1 MAVWDIT
8 YAQNI
13 HFGNHK
19 TVPLLP
25 YSQTCLGFAHVGLH
39 RKQRFGSIEVLSM
52 KTLHLLSLAAVA
64 VILSQCASSESK
76 PASTPAAPA
85 ASGEADTTLTPGM
98 TKAEVQA
105 KWGEPSSTKKTAEGE
120 VWRYANQAWK
130 RHVPYYGTF
139 AHVEEHFVLFGAD
152 GRMIKQGTE
161 DFGNAFQEPWRRAFG
176 TN

>member
-1 MAVWDIT
+1 MA
-8 YAQNI
+8 ALAASRL
-13 HFGNHK
+13 F
-19 TVPLLP
+19 P
-25 YSQTCLGFAHVGLH
+25 
-39 RKQRFGSIEVLSM
+39 M
-52 KTLHLLSLAAVA
+52 KTLRLLSLAATA
-64 VILSQCASSESK
+64 VLLSQCASSEST
-76 PASTPAAPA
+76 PASTAAAAPAPA

-120 VWRYANQAWK
+120 VWRYANQNWK

-152 GRMIKQGTE
+152 GRLIKQGTE
-161 DFGNAFQEPWRRAFG
+161 DYGNAFQEPWRRAFG

>member
-1 MAVWDIT
+1 
-8 YAQNI
+8 
-13 HFGNHK
+13 
-19 TVPLLP
+19 
-25 YSQTCLGFAHVGLH
+25 
-39 RKQRFGSIEVLSM
+39 M
-52 KTLHLLSLAAVA
+52 KTLRLLSLTATAVL
-64 VILSQCASSESK
+64 LSQCASSEST
-76 PASTPAAPA
+76 PSSTAAAAPAPA

-120 VWRYANQAWK
+120 VWRYANQNWK

-161 DFGNAFQEPWRRAFG
+161 DYGNAFQEPWRRAFG

>member
-1 MAVWDIT
+1 
-8 YAQNI
+8 
-13 HFGNHK
+13 
-19 TVPLLP
+19 
-25 YSQTCLGFAHVGLH
+25 
-39 RKQRFGSIEVLSM
+39 M
-52 KTLHLLSLAAVA
+52 KTLRLLSLTATAVL
-64 VILSQCASSESK
+64 LSQCASSES
-76 PASTPAAPA
+76 TPATTTSDEPAPA

-120 VWRYANQAWK
+120 VWRYANQNWK

-161 DFGNAFQEPWRRAFG
+161 DYGNAFQEPWRRAFG

>member
-1 MAVWDIT
+1 
-8 YAQNI
+8 
-13 HFGNHK
+13 
-19 TVPLLP
+19 
-25 YSQTCLGFAHVGLH
+25 
-39 RKQRFGSIEVLSM
+39 M
-52 KTLHLLSLAAVA
+52 KTLRLLSLAATA
-64 VILSQCASSESK
+64 VLLSQCASSEST
-76 PASTPAAPA
+76 PASTADAAPAPA

-152 GRMIKQGTE
+152 GRMIKQSTE